1 MFLKRL
7 SHFLVMP
14 GANCSIYGCS
24 SNRIHSAEISIFSP
38 PNADDELSIKTR
50 KEWVNKITRNR
61 HVDKDLQRQIDKG
74 TLHVCEKHFEDNCI
88 EKRKC
93 LSFFLN
99 IYHIPRLINTSICNI
114 SVARR
119 I

>member
-1 MFLKRL
+1 
-7 SHFLVMP
+7 MP

-24 SNRIHSAEISIFSP
+24 SNRRHSGISIFSLP
-38 PNADDELSIKTR
+38 KADDKLSIETR

-93 LSFFLN
+93 LSLFCIF
-99 IYHIPRLINTSICNI
+99 YHILRLINTSISNS

-119 I
+119 M